1 MQLDKTS
8 IVIRERNYFDILD
21 LALRVVR
28 TYPAPLFITML
39 LGTIPFAA
47 LNHWWIGT
55 WADVDY
61 TYHADNIFDLL
72 FGYLYVLPY
81 DYLFACTLLIV
92 IEMPL
97 ATMLTTIFL
106 GQVTFMKQ
114 PGAKLIARDAAGSLG
129 QMLIFQV
136 IVRSLLGV
144 MVFTWFILFSIWPY
158 LNEVILLERNPLT
171 RRGANRMT
179 TMRRSSAL
187 HSGSFG
193 DLFGRW
199 VAAVMIAAT
208 LVLAIWLGLALLGN
222 MLFASTSSAD
232 PESGQLYSATDF
244 TVYLQAAIWIV
255 VHFFSVVR
263 FLSYLDLRIRREG
276 WEVELMLRAEAARMV
291 RQPT

>member
-28 TYPAPLFITML
+28 TYPAPLFIAML

-47 LNHWWIGT
+47 LNHWWIGDS
-55 WADVDY
+55 ADINYALETGDF
-61 TYHADNIFDLL
+61 IP
-72 FGYLYVLPY
+72 FGYLF
-81 DYLFACTLLIV
+81 DCTLLIV

-106 GQVTFMKQ
+106 GQATFMKQ
-114 PGAKLIARDAAGSLG
+114 PGAKLIARDAVGSWW
-129 QMLIFQV
+129 QMLVFQV
-136 IVRSLLGV
+136 IVRSLLTV
-144 MVFTWFILFSIWPY
+144 LVVTWFLLFSLWPY
-158 LNEVILLERNPLT
+158 LNEIILLERNPLA
-171 RRGANRMT
+171 RQGANRMT
-179 TMRRSSAL
+179 TVRRSSAL
-187 HSGSFG
+187 HNGSFG

-199 VAAVMIAAT
+199 VASMIIAAT
-208 LVLAIWLGLALLGN
+208 LLMAIWIGLWILGSMLLGSAG
-222 MLFASTSSAD
+222 MTEMQIGKLFGAVF
-232 PESGQLYSATDF
+232 Y

-276 WEVELMLRAEAARMV
+276 WEVELQLRAEAARMV

>member
-1 MQLDKTS
+1 MQLDKTG

-28 TYPAPLFITML
+28 TYPTPLFLTML

-47 LNHWWIGT
+47 LNHWWIGDYANIDY
-55 WADVDY
+55 ADELGD
-61 TYHADNIFDLL
+61 IF
-72 FGYLYVLPY
+72 PY
-81 DYLFACTLLIV
+81 WYLFVSTLLIFV
-92 IEMPL
+92 EMPL

-106 GQVTFMKQ
+106 GQVTFMKK
-114 PGAKLIARDAAGSLG
+114 PGTKLIARDAFGSLG
-129 QMLIFQV
+129 QMLVFQV
-136 IVRSLLGV
+136 LVRSLLTG
-144 MVFTWFILFSIWPY
+144 MVIGWFVLFSIWPY

-187 HSGSFG
+187 HGGSFG

-199 VAAVMIAAT
+199 LAAMMIAAT
-208 LVLAIWLGLALLGN
+208 LLIAIWIGLSVLGTMLLS
-222 MLFASTSSAD
+222 F
-232 PESGQLYSATDF
+232 SGAAELQSEAWYGAAIYTI
-244 TVYLQAAIWIV
+244 YLQAAIWIV

-276 WEVELMLRAEAARMV
+276 WDVELALRAEAARMV

>member
-1 MQLDKTS
+1 VQLDKTS

-21 LALRVVR
+21 LALRVIR
-28 TYPAPLFITML
+28 TYPAALFITML

-47 LNHWWIGT
+47 LNYWYHSWTETLTVIEY
-55 WADVDY
+55 ADETGEFIPY
-61 TYHADNIFDLL
+61 
-72 FGYLYVLPY
+72 GYLF
-81 DYLFACTLLIV
+81 DCLFLIV

-106 GQVTFMKQ
+106 GQVTFTKQ
-114 PGAKLIARDAAGSLG
+114 PSGKLIARDAVGSLW
-129 QMLIFQV
+129 QMLVFQV
-136 IVRSLLGV
+136 IIRGLLTIIV
-144 MVFTWFILFSIWPY
+144 ITWFILFSIWPY

-171 RRGANRMT
+171 RKGANRMT
-179 TMRRSSAL
+179 TMRRNSAL

-199 VAAVMIAAT
+199 VASLMIAGT
-208 LVLAIWLGLALLGN
+208 LLMAIWIGLWIVGSMLLG
-222 MLFASTSSAD
+222 STGMTEMEIGEMFGAVF
-232 PESGQLYSATDF
+232 F

-263 FLSYLDLRIRREG
+263 FLGYLDLRIRREG
-276 WEVELMLRAEAARMV
+276 WEVELMLRAEAARMA

>member
-47 LNHWWIGT
+47 LNHWWI
-55 WADVDY
+55 ADSADIDY
-61 TYHADNIFDLL
+61 TVEMGDFVP
-72 FGYLYVLPY
+72 FV
-81 DYLFACTLLIV
+81 YLFDCVLLII

-106 GQVTFMKQ
+106 GQATFMKE

-136 IVRSLLGV
+136 ILRGILTVLV
-144 MVFTWFILFSIWPY
+144 VTWFVIFSIWPY

-179 TMRRSSAL
+179 TMRRNSAL

-199 VAAVMIAAT
+199 VVSVMIAAT
-208 LVLAIWLGLALLGN
+208 LLAAISLGLWMLGS
-222 MLFASTSSAD
+222 MLGATEV
-232 PESGQLYSATDF
+232 PPGEVLGQVFYV
-244 TVYLQAAIWIV
+244 VYLPAAIWIV
-255 VHFFSVVR
+255 VQFFSVVR

-276 WEVELMLRAEAARMV
+276 WEVELQLRAEAARMV

>member
-47 LNHWWIGT
+47 LNHWWI
-55 WADVDY
+55 ADLADIDY
-61 TYHADNIFDLL
+61 ADETGDIVP
-72 FGYLYVLPY
+72 FG
-81 DYLFACTLLIV
+81 YLFACTLLIV

-114 PGAKLIARDAAGSLG
+114 PSAKLIARDAVGSLG

-187 HSGSFG
+187 HGGSFG

-199 VAAVMIAAT
+199 VAALMIVAT
-208 LVLAIWLGLALLGN
+208 LVLALWLGLALLGN
-222 MLFASTSSAD
+222 MLFASTSAAD
-232 PESGQLYSATDF
+232 LESGQRYSATDF